1 MFAFN
6 LSKFVQITL
15 PMHPMWLICALVW
28 LFDTLAG
35 VGVVVGVALLL
46 LLLFFFVVVV
56 VYYSLVFRIYTVNAN
71 VYVCCVSK
79 LAVKIEG
86 TKCKNLQ
93 KLLINEKVDFL
104 LLFF

>member
-46 LLLFFFVVVV
+46 FCCCCLLLISLSYILYMLMYLYA
-56 VYYSLVFRIYTVNAN
+56 VYPN
-71 VYVCCVSK
+71 
-79 LAVKIEG
+79 
-86 TKCKNLQ
+86 
-93 KLLINEKVDFL
+93 
-104 LLFF
+104 